1 MNKSTTTVTAA
12 DVRAFFQADAKR
24 LAVLS
29 PEARKTVEQGARGR
43 LHAEAVEVHN
53 KRRRTR
59 TYTLGASTVA
69 AEAAKAEAAALR
81 VAAAEAGV
89 TVGKRGPLP
98 KAAKQA
104 LAQSKG

>member
-1 MNKSTTTVTAA
+1 MNKSITTVTAA
-12 DVRAFFQADAKR
+12 DVRDFYRADEKR
-24 LAVLS
+24 MARLS
-29 PEARKTVEQGARGR
+29 PEAQATVREGAKGR
-43 LHAEAVEVHN
+43 LHAEAVEDHN

-59 TYTLGASTVA
+59 RYTLGASTVA
-69 AEAAKAEAAALR
+69 ASAAKAEAAALR

-104 LAQSKG
+104 LAQSKR